1 MHGDA
6 VDPVDGPRVAPDRPR
21 ASGDRGPRLA
31 IAFVFTVS
39 VTVLLIASTVLI
51 LWLL

>member
-6 VDPVDGPRVAPDRPR
+6 LDPIDGPRVAPDRPA
-21 ASGDRGPRLA
+21 ASGDRGPR
-31 IAFVFTVS
+31 IAVALLL
-39 VTVLLIASTVLI
+39 TVLVTILLIMSSVLI

>member
-6 VDPVDGPRVAPDRPR
+6 LDPLDGPRVAPDRPK
-21 ASGDRGPRLA
+21 ASGDKGPRMA
-31 IAFVFTVS
+31 IAFVLTIS
-39 VTVLLIASTVLI
+39 VTVLLIVSTVAI